1 VPSVSSWVSHNTS
14 ATDTSHGTNETSFS
28 QNIDRGHCNEFS
40 GNTATLSNRVDV
52 ILKPI
57 DYIGL
62 YLIVIVASGITVN
75 WLFRIYFP

>member
-1 VPSVSSWVSHNTS
+1 MPSVSCWEWPSTS

-40 GNTATLSNRVDV
+40 GDTATLSNRIDV

-62 YLIVIVASGITVN
+62 YIIVTVASGITVN